1 MKRTRIGVTAAVLGT
16 ALVGSVSA
24 AGWRDAYAPPAGAR
38 CDLAR
43 GYATSA
49 LLAPAG
55 RNGHLA
61 EESTPAM
68 LQTSGSSTFVR
79 TRQANL
85 GVGAAM
91 ESLNDLN
98 GPRTANPRQ
107 DPFER

>member
-1 MKRTRIGVTAAVLGT
+1 VLGS
-16 ALVGSVSA
+16 AVVGSVSA

-43 GYATSA
+43 GYATAA

-61 EESTPAM
+61 SEEATPGM
-68 LQTSGSSTFVR
+68 LEPSGASTFVR

-85 GVGAAM
+85 GFGAAM
-91 ESLNDLN
+91 QSLSDMN